1 MMTIN
6 LDKIDLSILRLMQKD
21 ATLAVDQISESVS
34 LSRNAC
40 WRRMKNLEEAG
51 VIVKKVALLDPD
63 KLNLGLS
70 AMVMIK
76 ALAHTKEWT
85 ENFHD
90 AVKHMPQVVS
100 AYRMTGDLDYVL
112 RVRVRDITAYDRFY
126 KDLTNRVAISDVS
139 ASFVMEEMKET
150 TALPI

>member
-1 MMTIN
+1 MMV
-6 LDKIDLSILRLMQKD
+6 KIDELDRSILRLLQKD
-21 ATLAVDQISESVS
+21 ANLSVDQISERVA

-40 WRRMKNLEEAG
+40 WRRIKQLEEAG
-51 VIVKKVALLDPD
+51 VIQKKVALLDPNMLD
-63 KLNLGLS
+63 LGLS

-90 AVKHMPQVVS
+90 AVKHMPEVIG

-112 RVRVRDITAYDRFY
+112 RVRVSDITAYDRFY
-126 KDLTNRVAISDVS
+126 KELTKRVAISNVS
-139 ASFVMEEMKET
+139 ASFVMEEMKDT